1 VTEIRTT
8 EIADGIFQFTTYL
21 EEIDFGLNQYLVTG
35 DEPLLFHTGLRS
47 LFGPISGAVSRVVP
61 LVELRWLSFGHVEAD
76 ECGSLNQWLAA
87 APDAVAVASLTACM
101 VSVDDIADRPPRG
114 LADEEVLDVG
124 GHRLRWLD
132 TPHLPH
138 GWEAGLLYDETTRT
152 LFCGDLFAQWGPYPA
167 VTVDDVDVPDV
178 AEDPSCS
185 LAPTGP
191 GILRGLAELDIV
203 TLAQMH
209 GPASTGDANAALLA
223 LADAFEEELTSTRSV
238 SAGLTSH
245 HTEEE

>member
-1 VTEIRTT
+1 MTEIRTT

-47 LFGPISGAVSRVVP
+47 LFEPTAAAVAGVVP
-61 LVELRWLSFGHVEAD
+61 LAELRWLSFGHVEAD

-87 APDAVAVASLTACM
+87 APHAVAAASMTACM
-101 VSVDDIADRPPRG
+101 VSVDDLADRPPRG
-114 LADEEVLDVG
+114 LADGEVLDVG
-124 GHRLRWLD
+124 GHRLRWID

-167 VTVDDVDVPDV
+167 TTADDVEVPDL
-178 AEDPSCS
+178 AEDPSYS

-191 GILRGLAELDIV
+191 GLLRALAELDIA

-209 GPASTGDANAALLA
+209 GPASTGDANAALVGLA
-223 LADAFEEELTSTRSV
+223 AAFDARLPAAA
-238 SAGLTSH
+238 AGR
-245 HTEEE
+245 